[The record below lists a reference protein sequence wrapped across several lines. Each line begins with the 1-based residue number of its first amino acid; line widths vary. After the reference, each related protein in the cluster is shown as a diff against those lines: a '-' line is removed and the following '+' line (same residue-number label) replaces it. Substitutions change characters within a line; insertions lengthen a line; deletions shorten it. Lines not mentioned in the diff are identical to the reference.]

1 MKRKISSV
9 LAAVLVGSMIIGT
22 TVFAADSST
31 TTNTQTTSLLEQ
43 DAVKAGETLYAAPNG
58 KNQGVATCDGK
69 RVTVDYSGVTT
80 PGAVETLV
88 KLPENE
94 EATKVLR
101 DYVNANLNGATVVF
115 GGKFRVYKAGVSLTS
130 GFGSAKQAVGVG
142 NQYDGRTAVVTM
154 INQDGTITTLEVP
167 VVNGK
172 VNFEITGPVSV
183 MIAIR

>member
-43 DAVKAGETLYAAPNG
+43 DAVKAGETPYAAPNG
-58 KNQGVATCDGK
+58 KNQGVATVDGS
-69 RVTVDYSGVTT
+69 RVTVDYSDVTT
-80 PGAVETLV
+80 PGAIETLV

-115 GGKFRVYKAGVSLTS
+115 GAKLRVYKAGVSLTS
-130 GFGSAKQAVGVG
+130 GFGTAKQSIGIG
-142 NQYDGRTAVVTM
+142 NKYDGRTAVVSM
-154 INQDGTITTLEVP
+154 ISQDGTIKTLEVP